1 MQNLYLIMLG
11 ATAGVLGGAFGI
23 GGGVLMVPVMI
34 LFLKVETHVAI
45 GTSLAVIIPISIAG
59 AIRHFTLHN
68 VDSHIAIPAG
78 IGGII
83 GAVIGATVISNLPA
97 VYAKKG
103 LGIFLVYT
111 AIRLLLSK

>member
-1 MQNLYLIMLG
+1 MQNLYFILLG
-11 ATAGVLGGAFGI
+11 LAGGVLGGAFGI

-34 LFLKVETHVAI
+34 LFMKVEAHVAI

-68 VDSHIAIPAG
+68 VDSHIVIPAG
-78 IGGII
+78 IGGIL
-83 GAVIGATVISNLPA
+83 GAVIGATVISQLPA
-97 VYAKKG
+97 AYAKKG
-103 LGIFLVYT
+103 LAVFLLYS